1 MAEQY
6 RKDELSDARLQM
18 ENMSS
23 EEGSQDQKF
32 EDGFTI
38 RTLIG
43 ALFVGLIMMP
53 GAMYLGLVAG
63 QGLGPAA
70 QWVTI
75 VLFSEIARRS
85 FQPLKKQE
93 LYILFYITGG
103 IAGSALLHLGLS
115 GGPIA
120 GLIWSQYLVQS
131 PQVGE
136 LSQLIPSW
144 VAPKANDPSIIAR
157 TFISQAWFIPVL
169 LIVVNEFVGRMI
181 WIGGGYIIF
190 RMTSDVEKL
199 PFPMAPI
206 AAAGATALAESGAKE
221 ESWRWNVFSI
231 GAVIGLVFGAI
242 YVTVPVVT
250 GVVLPKPIQIIPI
263 PFIDLT
269 QSTEGSLPAAWMAIS
284 GDISNVFIGF
294 VIPFNILFG
303 QFVSCII
310 CKIFLAPV
318 LQKAGF
324 FPSWTEGTPYLQT
337 ELATNIDLWMSI
349 GIGTALGIG
358 IIGLITVSYT
368 AMKIKKDLERPTM
381 ARTLP
386 AGRGDWPIWISL
398 CAFLFGIL
406 IQIGITKL
414 LVPTFNVWI
423 LVFYGLI
430 YTPIISYVSGRM
442 IGLTGMGVGLPYL
455 REATIIYSGYKKA
468 DIWFAGIPM
477 IDLGAI
483 AQRFREVELTGTS
496 FRSIIKAEIAMLVIL
511 LISSFAFWS
520 FFWKSG
526 PIPSSQYPFA
536 QKIWPVQATMT
547 SIWWTANAGNMADN
561 WLLRA
566 LKFDV
571 IAWSGLGTLGLWA
584 ISSVFKVPLLFFYGF
599 VAGIGGSPVG
609 IVPQFIGALFGKFYF
624 RKRFGDLKW
633 SSYAPILAAGFGCGV
648 GLAGMAGIALAMI
661 AKTVNYLPY

>member
-1 MAEQY
+1 MAEHN
-6 RKDELSDARLQM
+6 RNDELNDARLQM
-18 ENMSS
+18 ESISS
-23 EEGSQDQKF
+23 DEELHGQKF

-103 IAGSALLHLGLS
+103 IAGSALMHLGLS
-115 GGPIA
+115 GGPFA
-120 GLIWSQYLVQS
+120 GLIWNQYLVQS

-136 LSQLIPSW
+136 LAKLIPSW
-144 VAPKANDPSIIAR
+144 VAPQASDVSLVAR
-157 TFISQAWFIPVL
+157 TFISQAWAIPVI

-190 RMTSDVEKL
+190 RMTSDIERL

-206 AAAGATALAESGAKE
+206 AAAGATALAESGIKE
-221 ESWRWNVFSI
+221 ESWRWKVFSI
-231 GAVIGLVFGAI
+231 GAVIGLLFGAI

-250 GVVLPKPIQIIPI
+250 GVLLPKPIQIIPI
-263 PFIDLT
+263 PFIDFT
-269 QSTEGSLPAAWMAIS
+269 QSTESVLPAAWSAIS
-284 GDISNVFIGF
+284 GDISNILVGF

-310 CKIFLAPV
+310 CKILLNPV
-318 LQKAGF
+318 LYNAGLL
-324 FPSWTEGTPYLQT
+324 PSWTPGTPYLQT
-337 ELATNIDLWMSI
+337 ELATNIDFWMSV

-358 IIGLITVSYT
+358 VIGLVTVFYT
-368 AMKIKKDLERPTM
+368 AMKMKNDLQRPTL

-386 AGRGDWPIWISL
+386 AGRGDWSMWLSL
-398 CAFLFGIL
+398 AAWLFGIL
-406 IQIGITKL
+406 VQIGITKW
-414 LVPTFNVWI
+414 LVPDFPVWI
-423 LVFYGLI
+423 LLFYGLI
-430 YTPIISYVSGRM
+430 YTPIITYVSGRM
-442 IGLTGMGVGLPYL
+442 IGLTGMGVGIPYL
-455 REATIIYSGYKKA
+455 REATIIYSGYKGA
-468 DIWFAGIPM
+468 HIWFAGIPM
-477 IDLGAI
+477 IDLGPI

-496 FRSIIKAEIAMLVIL
+496 FRSVIKAEIAMLIIL

-520 FFWKSG
+520 FFWKTG
-526 PIPSSQYPFA
+526 PIPSNQYPFA

-547 SIWWTANAGNMADN
+547 SIWWTANNGTMADN

-566 LKFDV
+566 LKFDL
-571 IAWSGLGTLGLWA
+571 IAWSGVGTLALWGVAGL
-584 ISSVFKVPLLFFYGF
+584 FKVPLLFFYGF
-599 VAGIGGSPVG
+599 IGGIGGSPVG
-609 IVPQFIGALFGKFYF
+609 IVPQFIGALFGKYYF
-624 RKRFGDLKW
+624 KKRFGEIKW
-633 SSYAPILAAGFGCGV
+633 NSYAPILAAGFGCGV
-648 GLAGMAGIALAMI
+648 GLAGMAGIAMAMI